1 METKDFIIEL
11 EKKDMKLWLNEEG
24 GLAFKGPKNFM
35 TDDLLNQIK
44 ERKEEIVECLKRERF
59 IKHDEKGKYLQFPLN
74 DMQSA
79 YYSGMKRI
87 YELGGTSCYTYL
99 ELEVPQIDVLK
110 LEQAWHQVIAK
121 HDMLRAIVSKD
132 GMQQILEKVLLP
144 RLDVY
149 DEDSLEEVRSDMEK
163 LNFDIEKGPNHIL
176 KITKMKQG
184 YIIHFAI
191 DMLIADFV
199 SINIILNDLFKAYKL
214 GFLEINPK
222 EVNFRDIVMDRIEKK
237 EKIKSTTKYLK
248 GKEYWLNKID
258 KMPDR
263 PLLPI
268 IQSKDENE
276 DASFKRYEFE
286 IAKNIWDNIKL
297 ISGRKGLTASNAV
310 LGAFSEIIKK
320 WSSNDE
326 FVLSITLMDRQDKE
340 MNIVGDFTAVDL
352 LTVRKQSGTFLK
364 KIKELQKE
372 LLMDLE
378 HLSFSGIEV
387 LRELNRRKKS
397 QTIFPVV
404 YTSTIGTIDNR
415 EEYGYLYNEQIQI
428 KHGLSRTPQVWI
440 DCHVIDEGK
449 CLKINWDVREH
460 IFNEHVIRKMLSAF
474 QTLLKEMGTSEKVWE
489 EKNPIKCDGES
500 INIRERKNATDKKYV
515 PHMLY
520 EGFLKQI
527 TERSE
532 NIAIIHDHQKYSYRD
547 LEGYVGGIQKRLLEM
562 GVGHGDYVAIIM
574 PRSALQIASVLAVSL
589 LGGIFV
595 PLDYEQ
601 PIARQKNI
609 LRNLNPKVILL
620 NSENKE
626 LQGDCVANTI
636 HLLQDNLEKQK
647 IYVNS
652 DNKVSDYAYVIYT
665 SGTTGQPKGVV
676 MSHKAVANTI
686 DDINE
691 RFCVNNGSTFLGLSK
706 LAFDLSIYDIFGCFD
721 VGGTLV
727 LPNETKAKN
736 PEHWIEL
743 VELYNIQIWNSVPA
757 LFKMY
762 LDTMKEENKIP
773 NKSINKVFLSGDVI
787 ERNIPVLAK
796 SFLKDYKMISLG
808 GATEAAIW
816 SIFYDI
822 TNYEGIEA
830 IPYGQ
835 PLANQKFYV
844 LDKELEQCPDYVVGE
859 IVIAG
864 EGLAEKYLND
874 DSLTKKKFLDV
885 ISLKERVYRTGDMGY
900 YSDEG
905 ILHINGR
912 IDNQI
917 KVNGHRIET
926 GEVESIINQI
936 PGVKNSAVIPYKNDG
951 KVMGLVAYVE
961 KGGENINS
969 TTEVD
974 DSFGDNLLKKAK
986 KCYEHIDLA
995 DFNNWKKYSE
1005 LTALADILNCF
1016 NKAGLFLDKNLGH
1029 TLLEIHEAIA
1039 ETDKYKRSVTRMI
1052 HALSR
1057 EGFLHKEAD
1066 IYYLTRNAD
1075 ILLERKKL
1083 WEQFEYYE
1091 SIIKYSRKYFEYQ
1104 KKAGNSILEQLREE
1118 INALNLFF
1126 PEGGTD
1132 VALSA
1137 YKDNL
1142 INEAL
1147 NKVISFLV
1155 NESIQLKKKVKIL
1168 EVGAGVGGTTIP
1180 VITNLVHH
1188 DITYCFTDISKFFL
1202 NNARKNFEDYDFME
1216 YKLFDINM
1224 NFEEQGFYEDSYDL
1238 IICAN
1243 VLHNSKN
1250 IPEVLGKLKDLLK
1263 SEGKLLIIEAT
1274 KESYALLTS
1283 LELKGGLDQF
1293 TDDRRDND
1301 IIFNSKHSWEEKL
1314 KVSGF
1319 NVKFILPSDED
1330 TIAENGQTIFFC
1342 TKGDNAFNITENYIK
1357 TFLKER
1363 LPEYMIPRNIR
1374 FMEKI
1379 PLNVNNKIDR
1389 RLLLT
1394 MSQSIRETKMTLTN
1408 LEEKEN
1414 LNQNE
1419 KIISSIWKEILGI
1432 EYVNKKDNFY
1442 SVGGDSLLIAQV
1454 VTKMRKSIKQLENI
1468 SWDQL
1473 MREVLENPTLEG
1485 MSNIISQKEHSI
1497 QKMQKTSMSKY
1508 IHKYNETENAP
1519 VKVISFF
1526 HAGTGRLIDYKHMVE
1541 NLLDKDM
1548 SDTQLIGFTYGE
1560 YQQYMETPVESLVQ
1574 DRANL
1579 YAETLLEF
1587 NVDRYTLVGYCVGGF
1602 LALETAKILLENGK
1616 KVKLIMI
1623 DSRLCQHMISNQLLM
1638 EYAYGLSMELDMDN
1652 TPYSIKP
1659 VMLKKAL
1666 EKILNGENRNIKNSE
1681 LTKLSDEYA
1690 ELGEVFTNLLDMTHE
1705 ERIKA
1710 LFNSKKQH
1718 NFNGEESTISM
1729 LNLLYDIYE
1738 HTFNAM
1744 MRYRPEGIYSGDIT
1758 YINATEGIVNFYPD
1772 TNVAT
1777 TWEDMVLGEFKIVN
1791 IYANHASIVGAEH
1804 SKEILPY
1811 IE

>member
-320 WSSNDE
+320 WSSNEE

-352 LTVRKQSGTFLK
+352 LTVRKQSGTFLE

-636 HLLQDNLEKQK
+636 NLLQDNLEKQK

-676 MSHKAVANTI
+676 MSHK
-686 DDINE
+686 
-691 RFCVNNGSTFLGLSK
+691 
-706 LAFDLSIYDIFGCFD
+706 
-721 VGGTLV
+721 
-727 LPNETKAKN
+727 
-736 PEHWIEL
+736 
-743 VELYNIQIWNSVPA
+743 
-757 LFKMY
+757 
-762 LDTMKEENKIP
+762 
-773 NKSINKVFLSGDVI
+773 
-787 ERNIPVLAK
+787 
-796 SFLKDYKMISLG
+796 
-808 GATEAAIW
+808 
-816 SIFYDI
+816 
-822 TNYEGIEA
+822 
-830 IPYGQ
+830 
-835 PLANQKFYV
+835 
-844 LDKELEQCPDYVVGE
+844 
-859 IVIAG
+859 
-864 EGLAEKYLND
+864 
-874 DSLTKKKFLDV
+874 
-885 ISLKERVYRTGDMGY
+885 
-900 YSDEG
+900 
-905 ILHINGR
+905 
-912 IDNQI
+912 
-917 KVNGHRIET
+917 
-926 GEVESIINQI
+926 
-936 PGVKNSAVIPYKNDG
+936 
-951 KVMGLVAYVE
+951 
-961 KGGENINS
+961 
-969 TTEVD
+969 
-974 DSFGDNLLKKAK
+974 
-986 KCYEHIDLA
+986 
-995 DFNNWKKYSE
+995 
-1005 LTALADILNCF
+1005 
-1016 NKAGLFLDKNLGH
+1016 
-1029 TLLEIHEAIA
+1029 
-1039 ETDKYKRSVTRMI
+1039 
-1052 HALSR
+1052 
-1057 EGFLHKEAD
+1057 
-1066 IYYLTRNAD
+1066 
-1075 ILLERKKL
+1075 
-1083 WEQFEYYE
+1083 
-1091 SIIKYSRKYFEYQ
+1091 
-1104 KKAGNSILEQLREE
+1104 GNSILEQLREE

-1250 IPEVLGKLKDLLK
+1250 IPEVLGKLKHLLK

-1330 TIAENGQTIFFC
+1330 TIAENGQRNFKAEC
-1342 TKGDNAFNITENYIK
+1342 YI
-1357 TFLKER
+1357 LKQDKFQIEM
-1363 LPEYMIPRNIR
+1363 LANLDKVPAYGAVICCM
-1374 FMEKI
+1374 FVK
-1379 PLNVNNKIDR
+1379 
-1389 RLLLT
+1389 
-1394 MSQSIRETKMTLTN
+1394 QTL
-1408 LEEKEN
+1408 
-1414 LNQNE
+1414 
-1419 KIISSIWKEILGI
+1419 
-1432 EYVNKKDNFY
+1432 
-1442 SVGGDSLLIAQV
+1442 
-1454 VTKMRKSIKQLENI
+1454 
-1468 SWDQL
+1468 
-1473 MREVLENPTLEG
+1473 
-1485 MSNIISQKEHSI
+1485 
-1497 QKMQKTSMSKY
+1497 
-1508 IHKYNETENAP
+1508 
-1519 VKVISFF
+1519 
-1526 HAGTGRLIDYKHMVE
+1526 GTGFPARCFAV
-1541 NLLDKDM
+1541 
-1548 SDTQLIGFTYGE
+1548 
-1560 YQQYMETPVESLVQ
+1560 
-1574 DRANL
+1574 
-1579 YAETLLEF
+1579 
-1587 NVDRYTLVGYCVGGF
+1587 C
-1602 LALETAKILLENGK
+1602 
-1616 KVKLIMI
+1616 
-1623 DSRLCQHMISNQLLM
+1623 
-1638 EYAYGLSMELDMDN
+1638 
-1652 TPYSIKP
+1652 
-1659 VMLKKAL
+1659 
-1666 EKILNGENRNIKNSE
+1666 
-1681 LTKLSDEYA
+1681 
-1690 ELGEVFTNLLDMTHE
+1690 
-1705 ERIKA
+1705 
-1710 LFNSKKQH
+1710 
-1718 NFNGEESTISM
+1718 
-1729 LNLLYDIYE
+1729 
-1738 HTFNAM
+1738 
-1744 MRYRPEGIYSGDIT
+1744 PE
-1758 YINATEGIVNFYPD
+1758 
-1772 TNVAT
+1772 
-1777 TWEDMVLGEFKIVN
+1777 
-1791 IYANHASIVGAEH
+1791 
-1804 SKEILPY
+1804 
-1811 IE
+1811 